1 MNLFKRKRCCKNL
14 IKLNKGNLT
23 FREPVM
29 PCYWAIQELMKQSGN
44 FDERLYFDLYRE
56 YEKHYMIYDMVPD
69 LLRFKVALIFNHRFP
84 NCHRYFS
91 NNFTFQWLIPNR
103 NIYSKIPDCLC
114 LPVHLEEILVKVRSK
129 ILPYIIQNEIDDTR
143 FLSLIRENFL
153 KQWDLFNQ
161 DNSQIDNYMDAQF
174 DMMYGWASIENQTIV
189 KNIIERTQDELAQE
203 FLSKNDTYGK

>member
-1 MNLFKRKRCCKNL
+1 MSLFKRNRCSREL
-14 IKLNKGNLT
+14 IKLENHNLE
-23 FREPVM
+23 FKESVR
-29 PCYWAIQELMKQSGN
+29 PCYLAIQAIMKQSGN

-56 YEKHYMIYDMVPD
+56 YKKHYMIYDIAPD
-69 LLRFKVALIFNHRFP
+69 LLRFKIALLFNHRFP

-91 NNFTFQWLIPNR
+91 NDFTFEWLIPNSD
-103 NIYSKIPDCLC
+103 IYSKIPDCLR
-114 LPVHLEEILVKVRSK
+114 LPKHLEDILVKVRSK
-129 ILPYIIQNEIDDTR
+129 ILPYIIQNGIDDTW

-161 DNSQIDNYMDAQF
+161 DNSQIDNYIDAQF
-174 DMMYGWASIENQTIV
+174 GMMYGWAPVENQTIV